1 MNDNSGDPRGRESTT
16 HFLDHWRIIRIRLPL
31 IFLVFALVV
40 GTGSIITY
48 LMPSRY
54 LSSVTMQIKESDT
67 SLQVFARDASE
78 RFDPRFVTTQF
89 EIIQRKEILYPVIEN
104 LGLDKK
110 WRVNSRDLAYSM
122 LRKRLKM
129 RELRNTDLIQISV
142 LDQDRNQAADIANAI
157 AEEYQRRRIAE
168 QQEWVN
174 RSLIQL
180 QEEVGKQRRKV
191 DELRDAAARIR
202 VQHAINDL
210 NPESVEDPM
219 QARERV
225 LLSEEEQVNNERLK
239 VTVLRAKQDQVSRMT
254 DDQIMRS
261 IRALDIEDTT
271 ILQVLPTYQEAV
283 SEEASMLN
291 SGLGANHP
299 TVKSLRARKD
309 VMKKQLE
316 EQIRVLRKTL
326 ADNLRIAEEQLARLE
341 AGLENSRDLQQ
352 ESKNRSSAY
361 LVAKNHYIQAK
372 KLLEAAEMRLSTE
385 TMQRTMPQSPV
396 TIWERAEPSRWPA
409 RPRVVLNIALSVVAG
424 LIFGLGLAFFMEH
437 LDTSVKTIEDV
448 ETFLSV
454 PVLGVVPKNIN
465 LLMDVGPDHPDAEA
479 YRIMRTNI
487 EFTRRSSAANTIL
500 VSSGGPAEGKSTTAA
515 NLAYTFARGG
525 YQTLLIDADLH
536 RPTQEKIFGVSN
548 ERGLTDYLLSRRR
561 LEEVIQTTSVE
572 NLYLL
577 ASGKLPA
584 EAIGILNSQQMVDFV
599 DEART
604 RFDILFFD
612 SSPILGMSDA
622 AVLANVLDSVVVV
635 VQHRCFPRSMLH
647 RIKQAVISA
656 GGNILGV
663 VLNNVDLRHDEYYE
677 YAANYRSYYGKA
689 RRANRKPAPKRA
701 VAAHQDTEHY

>member
-1 MNDNSGDPRGRESTT
+1 MKEIASPPSAEESRT
-16 HFLDHWRIIRIRLPL
+16 HFLDYWRVIRIRLPL
-31 IFLVFALVV
+31 IFLVFVLVV

-54 LSSVTMQIKESDT
+54 MSSVTMQIRESDT
-67 SLQVFARDASE
+67 SLQVFGREVVE
-78 RFDPRFVTTQF
+78 RFDPHFVTTQF
-89 EIIQRKEILYPVIEN
+89 EIMQRKEILYPVIEN
-104 LGLDKK
+104 LQLEKK
-110 WRVNSRDLAYSM
+110 WRVKSRDLAYAM
-122 LRKRLKM
+122 LRKRLTM

-142 LDQDRNQAADIANAI
+142 LDQDRSQTADIANTI

-168 QQEWVN
+168 QQQWVN

-180 QEEVGKQRRKV
+180 QDEVGKQRRKV
-191 DELRDAAARIR
+191 DDLRDAAAQIR
-202 VQHAINDL
+202 VQSAINDL

-239 VTVLRAKQDQVSRMT
+239 VTVLRAKHDQVSRMT
-254 DDQIMRS
+254 NDQIMRS
-261 IRALDIEDTT
+261 IRALDIEDPT
-271 ILQVLPTYQEAV
+271 ILQVLPAYQEAV
-283 SEEASMLN
+283 SEEARLLN

-309 VMKKQLE
+309 VMGEQLG

-326 ADNLRIAEEQLARLE
+326 ADNLRISEEQLAKLE
-341 AGLENSRDLQQ
+341 SGLEHSRALQQ
-352 ESKNRSSAY
+352 ESKTRSSAY
-361 LVAKNHYIQAK
+361 FVAKNDYIQAK

-396 TIWERAEPSRWPA
+396 TIWERAEPSQFPA
-409 RPRVVLNIALSVVAG
+409 RPRVVLNIALSVVVG
-424 LIFGLGLAFFMEH
+424 LVFGLGLAFFVEH

-448 ETFLSV
+448 ETLLSV
-454 PVLGVVPKNIN
+454 PVLAVIPKHIH
-465 LLMDVGPDHPDAEA
+465 LLMNVGPDHADAEA

-487 EFTRRSSAANTIL
+487 EFGRKSPEANTIL

-515 NLAYTFARGG
+515 NLALTFARGG
-525 YQTLLIDADLH
+525 YQTLLVDADLH
-536 RPTQEKIFGVSN
+536 LPTQGRIFGVSD

-561 LEEVIQTTSVE
+561 LDEVIQTTSIE

-577 ASGKLPA
+577 PSGKLPA

-599 DEART
+599 EEART

-612 SSPILGMSDA
+612 SSPVLGMSDA
-622 AVLANVLDSVVVV
+622 AILASILDAVVVV
-635 VQHRCFPRSMLH
+635 VQHRRFPRSMLR
-647 RIKQAVISA
+647 RIRQAVDGA

-663 VLNNVDLRHDEYYE
+663 VLNNVDLRHDEYYG
-677 YAANYRSYYGKA
+677 YAANYRTYYGKP
-689 RRANRKPAPKRA
+689 RRAARKPVPQPA
-701 VAAHQDTEHY
+701 VAAHHEKESY